1 MRIKSDGSSAKKLQ
15 AASLCFMGL
24 SHIIYLKQYV
34 KGALFAALE
43 VLFLAFLPVTCGKIF
58 DLITLG
64 EPQPDI
70 PVKLLNNSMFMLIA
84 GILILSIVALF
95 VAAYVISVR
104 SAKKSY
110 EEYWGVKEK
119 INFS

>member
-1 MRIKSDGSSAKKLQ
+1 MRIESDGSSAKKVKV
-15 AASLCFMGL
+15 ASLCFMGL

-64 EPQPDI
+64 EPQP
-70 PVKLLNNSMFMLIA
+70 LCLC
-84 GILILSIVALF
+84 LSTEFLF
-95 VAAYVISVR
+95 FR
-104 SAKKSY
+104 
-110 EEYWGVKEK
+110 
-119 INFS
+119 